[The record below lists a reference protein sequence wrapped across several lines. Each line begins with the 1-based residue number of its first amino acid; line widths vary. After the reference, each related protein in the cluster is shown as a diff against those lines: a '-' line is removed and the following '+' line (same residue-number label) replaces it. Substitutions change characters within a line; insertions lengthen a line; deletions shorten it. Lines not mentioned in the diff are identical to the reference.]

1 MNAVSDCAWFM
12 RQIFGIWNICG
23 GSIFAIP
30 YTKKLLLHCVLFLER
45 NKYSLYIALSIQ
57 HLISKSRFE
66 IVKCVYGGNST
77 TESYNFHS
85 INHNWEGFNRQ
96 LSLYILFPLDDV
108 VNILDL
114 DLELTINKG
123 GYKALKFNETWI
135 FSNKCSQLFLVR
147 KNALIFVTFSTK
159 RLVIIFLKD

>member
-1 MNAVSDCAWFM
+1 MHDWVIIFYYPSCFCTGYIILGLRFCFELWTIAYQTPDHERGFRLCLIM
-12 RQIFGIWNICG
+12 RQVFGIWNICG

-30 YTKKLLLHCVLFLER
+30 YTKKPLLHCVLFLER
-45 NKYSLYIALSIQ
+45 NQYSLYIALSIQ

-77 TESYNFHS
+77 AQSYNFHS

-108 VNILDL
+108 VNIL
-114 DLELTINKG
+114 E
-123 GYKALKFNETWI
+123 WI
-135 FSNKCSQLFLVR
+135 
-147 KNALIFVTFSTK
+147 
-159 RLVIIFLKD
+159 